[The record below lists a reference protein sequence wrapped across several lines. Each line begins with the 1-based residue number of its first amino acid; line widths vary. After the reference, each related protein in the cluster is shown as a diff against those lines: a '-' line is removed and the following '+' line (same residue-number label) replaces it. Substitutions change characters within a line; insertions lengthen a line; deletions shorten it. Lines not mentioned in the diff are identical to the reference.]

1 MASSVRAVSATTGG
15 RDDRILAIVVDIL
28 ETDGYDGV
36 QLREV
41 ARRARTSLATI
52 YKRYATRDELILA
65 ALEAWLDE
73 HRYSAVAPHPR
84 EPGESVYAAL
94 MGLFRSI
101 FEPWERHPAMLI
113 AYVRSRS
120 APGGDRLVRRGLDVV
135 VPAALAALADVDD
148 GFIADLDVVV
158 SNLVYG
164 LSARFAAGEIAITDI
179 LPSLDRTVH
188 WLVTGYEASR
198 VGSPDRG

>member
-1 MASSVRAVSATTGG
+1 MDSPE
-15 RDDRILAIVVDIL
+15 DRILGIVVEIL

-41 ARRARTSLATI
+41 ARRARMSLATI

-65 ALEAWLDE
+65 ALDAWMAE
-73 HRYSAVAPHPR
+73 NRYSGVAPHAR

-94 MGLFRSI
+94 MGLFRII

-113 AYVRSRS
+113 AYVRARS
-120 APGGDRLVRRGLDVV
+120 APGGEVLARRGFDVV
-135 VPAALAALADVDD
+135 VPAALAVLADVDE
-148 GFIADLDVVV
+148 GFIADLGAIV

-179 LPSLDRTVH
+179 LPGLDRAVYWITS
-188 WLVTGYEASR
+188 GYEMT
-198 VGSPDRG
+198 RGG